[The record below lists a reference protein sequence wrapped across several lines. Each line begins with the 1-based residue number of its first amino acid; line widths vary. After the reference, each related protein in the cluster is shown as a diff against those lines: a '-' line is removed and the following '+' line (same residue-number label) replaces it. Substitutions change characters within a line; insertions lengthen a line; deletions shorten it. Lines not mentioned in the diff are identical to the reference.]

1 MLTKIGKREFKHLTA
16 SLSFVHTLAANCWV
30 SEICPR
36 STAITSTISRPK
48 TMAKAIYSLER
59 SLSEV
64 GVVFDGGVVADGGVV
79 VGRDLLHS

>member
-1 MLTKIGKREFKHLTA
+1 
-16 SLSFVHTLAANCWV
+16 
-30 SEICPR
+30 
-36 STAITSTISRPK
+36 
-48 TMAKAIYSLER
+48 MAKAIYSLER